1 MNKKLITI
9 AVAAAMVVPMAVSA
23 ETTLYGRINNSL
35 VYTDYDDP
43 TNGSDQD
50 AWDEQWDVKDNA
62 SRVGVKGSE
71 DLGNGL
77 KAIFQWEAQ
86 IETADGGSTYSG
98 IGQRLGFVGLSGD
111 WGTFAIGRQ
120 WTPYYGSVDKTDIF
134 NLPSMDDYY
143 LGLYRTGNALAYISP
158 SWNGLTGKVAL
169 VVDEDLNDDSTP
181 DGEKTVD
188 IANVSVDY
196 NNGPLSP
203 GLSYAGFYGDNDPN
217 DYYQIG
223 AAGKYTFNDMF
234 AIIGQF
240 EYVDDDYTAA
250 DGTDLELTSW
260 AVAGEYYF
268 GNNTV
273 RALYGQV
280 SDDGDINKDWNV
292 WSVGFQHNF
301 SKRTRVFVEYQDSEL
316 GQNSPEAYAG
326 EGNINEDKAT
336 KFGVGIR
343 HDF

>member
-23 ETTLYGRINNSL
+23 ETTLYGRINNSV

-43 TNGSDQD
+43 DTPSEN
-50 AWDEQWDVKDNA
+50 AFDEEWDVKDNA

-86 IETADGGSTYSG
+86 IETADGGSTYDG

-158 SWNGLTGKVAL
+158 SWNGLTGKLAL
-169 VVDEDLNDDSTP
+169 VVDEEQSDNVGN
-181 DGEKTVD
+181 GESTVD
-188 IANVSVDY
+188 IANLSIDY
-196 NNGPLSP
+196 NNGPLSL
-203 GLSYAGFYGDNDPN
+203 GVSYAGFYGDDDPR
-217 DYYQIG
+217 DFYQVG

-240 EYVDDDYTAA
+240 EYVDDDLTLD
-250 DGTDLELTSW
+250 DGTQLELTSW

-268 GNNTV
+268 GNNTI
-273 RALYGQV
+273 RALYGV
-280 SDDGDINKDWNV
+280 VTDDGDVDKDWNV
-292 WSVGFQHNF
+292 WSIGFQHNF
-301 SKRTRVFVEYQDSEL
+301 SKRTRVFVEYQDSEINQTSTESYSL
-316 GQNSPEAYAG
+316 ANLDSIEG
-326 EGNINEDKAT
+326 EAT